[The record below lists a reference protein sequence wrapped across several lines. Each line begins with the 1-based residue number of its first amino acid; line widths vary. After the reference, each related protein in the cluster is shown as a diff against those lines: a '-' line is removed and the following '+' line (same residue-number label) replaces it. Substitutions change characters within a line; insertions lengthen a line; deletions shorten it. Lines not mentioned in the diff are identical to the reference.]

1 MSVLRY
7 FAIAVVTMVAFCE
20 GQPKWFQDKENEL
33 LKTLQAAQA
42 MKLNQLEEQGLR
54 HVMEDVQQ
62 GRDPEGEDEVIR
74 MELAYAFRNLM
85 SLNPYDEARIKAD
98 FREVLGEK
106 IANEIFEE
114 GEKIT
119 EEELRKKQHVQK
131 DLDFNKRQKGA
142 WNHVVSDAKRGRDMT
157 DHNKSILHRITL
169 DASMIFA
176 LPPEELEAEKALL
189 VLAYGEET
197 AQRILDGIQ
206 VVHDEVKSKAQAT
219 SEAERAMKEVLAGK
233 DIPHD
238 QAQAAVATPVQVQ
251 AVRVN
256 PAVQPQNAGVKPTQ
270 GQAVHPNPVPVK
282 VPAAN
287 PAKAQTDAP
296 NPSEGEAE
304 AAQPAAQPN
313 VAQRLRAKPAKGQP
327 TRAQAAEATPTE
339 MKDVD
344 TGAT

>member
-1 MSVLRY
+1 M
-7 FAIAVVTMVAFCE
+7 ATMVAFCE
-20 GQPKWFQDKENEL
+20 GQPKWFKDKENEL

-42 MKLNQLEEQGLR
+42 MKLNQLEEKGLR

-119 EEELRKKQHVQK
+119 EEELKKKQHVQK
-131 DLDFNKRQKGA
+131 DLDFSKRQKGA
-142 WNHVVSDAKRGRDMT
+142 WNHVVNDAKRGRDMT

-238 QAQAAVATPVQVQ
+238 QPQAAVATPVQVQ
-251 AVRVN
+251 AARVN
-256 PAVQPQNAGVKPTQ
+256 PVAQAQGTGVKQDSGAKPTQ
-270 GQAVHPNPVPVK
+270 AKTAGANSAAKPQDAGAKPTQVQAVR
-282 VPAAN
+282 AN
-287 PAKAQTDAP
+287 PAAQTRP
-296 NPSEGEAE
+296 N
-304 AAQPAAQPN
+304 AAQLP
-313 VAQRLRAKPAKGQP
+313 RAKAAKGQP

-339 MKDVD
+339 EKDVD